1 MIKTENTYPMV
12 ESDAQV
18 KSFMIGVYLW
28 MTLGILVTGLVSL
41 FTLRTPFLFKLVFA
55 NYFTFFGIIIVE
67 IALVFFL
74 SARVM
79 KMSSSAGIFFFL
91 LYAAINGLTLSII
104 FKYYTGTSITRVFFI
119 TSGTF
124 AAMTA
129 YGFFTKRDLS
139 GWGNILFM
147 GLIGIIIASVVNF
160 FLKSTML
167 YWIISYAG
175 VAIFIALTAY
185 DTQRIKRIYLAQQE
199 GEEFS
204 KRLAILG
211 ALHLYLDFINLF
223 LFLLRIFGRRR

>member
-1 MIKTENTYPMV
+1 MNNENTYTITDNEAM
-12 ESDAQV
+12 V
-18 KSFMIGVYLW
+18 KSFMVGVYLW
-28 MTLGILVTGLVSL
+28 MTLGILVTALISL
-41 FTLRTPFLFKLVFA
+41 LTVNTPFLLRLVFA
-55 NYFTFFGIIIVE
+55 NNFTFFGIIIVE

-79 KMSSSAGIFFFL
+79 KMSSASGIFFFL
-91 LYAAINGLTLSII
+91 LYAAINGLTLSVI
-104 FKYYTGTSITRVFFI
+104 FLIYTRTSITNVFFI

-139 GWGNILFM
+139 SWGNILFM

-175 VAIFIALTAY
+175 VAIFVGLTAY
-185 DTQRIKRIYLAQQE
+185 DTQKIKRLFLMQQE
-199 GEEFS
+199 GEEIT

-223 LFLLRIFGRRR
+223 LFLLRIFGRRK